1 MTAVRMRMVR
11 QRRRAR
17 GLCEVRLV
25 VPDPRS
31 RAMRRRVA
39 REVAALDT
47 VRERDALDWIESVSQ
62 FDADATR

>member
-47 VRERDALDWIESVSQ
+47 VRERDALDWIESVSE